1 MDETK
6 IEIQELPKTST
17 PLPKSYSA
25 IKKYR
30 STEKG
35 REKYNEGMR
44 RYYDVKKNDEEWLN
58 NHRERSRIAN
68 RKYRAK
74 LKGIEMDETPRPRG
88 RPRKVLIS

>member
-1 MDETK
+1 MEETK
-6 IEIQELPKTST
+6 LEIQECATEAKTVKT
-17 PLPKSYSA
+17 YSA

-74 LKGIEMDETPRPRG
+74 LKGIEVDEIPRPRG
-88 RPRKVLIS
+88 RPRKVLIA

>member
-1 MDETK
+1 MEASQT
-6 IEIQELPKTST
+6 ELSKTTYTDGRKES
-17 PLPKSYSA
+17 

-30 STEKG
+30 ATDKG

-74 LKGIEMDETPRPRG
+74 LKGIEVDEIVRPRG
-88 RPRKVLIS
+88 RPRKVSN